1 MRRESFDVFGLG
13 QCCIDY
19 IVLVENYPPPDA
31 KCEFSQMV
39 VEGGG
44 PVATALVALSRWG
57 VACAFAGVAGEDR
70 FGVMIHKSLVQAG
83 VDADGLLVRKKHE
96 SQFAF
101 IVAEPGVGRRT
112 VFWRRPT
119 GPPPRPDEI
128 DLTPLA
134 RAKVFHTDGLFIEA
148 ALAAAREA
156 KLARVAVVVD
166 AGSLREGMLDLAR
179 LSDYFIASEKFARQI
194 LGDDSGSASDSRELV
209 GGDATAVS
217 GGRELVGD
225 DATAVSSGRE
235 LAGDDGELVGRRPL
249 GRDRAIDACRKMA
262 ELGPRVVGVTLG
274 PKGYVALAN
283 GKMIERPAYDVD
295 VVDTTGCG
303 DVFHAGVSYGVV
315 RGWDIEKSLD
325 FAAWAAARVSTRLG
339 GREGIP
345 NKDEIAREGWYR

>member
-13 QCCIDY
+13 QCCVDY
-19 IVLVENYPPPDA
+19 IALVDSYPPPDA
-31 KCEFSQMV
+31 KCEFSKMV

-70 FGVMIHKSLVQAG
+70 FGVMIHKSLVQEG

-194 LGDDSGSASDSRELV
+194 LGEDPASASDR
-209 GGDATAVS
+209 
-217 GGRELVGD
+217 RELVGD
-225 DATAVSSGRE
+225 DRPSASDGRE
-235 LAGDDGELVGRRPL
+235 FVGRRPL

-274 PKGYVALAN
+274 PKGYIALAN
-283 GKMIERPAYDVD
+283 GKAIEQPAYEAD

-325 FAAWAAARVSTRLG
+325 FAAWAAARVSTRPG

-345 NKDEIAREGWYR
+345 KKEEIASEGWHR